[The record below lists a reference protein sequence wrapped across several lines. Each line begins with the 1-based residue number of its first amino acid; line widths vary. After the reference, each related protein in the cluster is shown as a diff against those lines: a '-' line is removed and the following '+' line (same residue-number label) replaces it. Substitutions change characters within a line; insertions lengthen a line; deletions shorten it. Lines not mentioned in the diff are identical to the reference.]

1 MTCECGGKFSVMD
14 SYTENQVVYRRRKC
28 SQCGELMYT
37 TETEGGLDDVVKV
50 MKMLNKK
57 ARCRP

>member
-1 MTCECGGKFSVMD
+1 MICECGGKFSVMD
-14 SYTENQVVYRRRKC
+14 SYTEDQVVYRRRKC

-37 TETEGGLDDVVKV
+37 TETEGQTNKV
-50 MKMLNKK
+50 MAMLNKK